1 MMANKEHVIKKGI
14 REIFTEMLE
23 LPKESVLNIP
33 KLTMAGNRDMII
45 ENYKGI
51 IEFDSTGIR
60 LGTGM
65 GTIKIAGSGLLIK
78 EITSDDIIISGT
90 IHSLEFPIV
99 G

>member
-1 MMANKEHVIKKGI
+1 MAKAKKERVSKGI
-14 REIFTEMLE
+14 REAITEMLE

-51 IEFDSTGIR
+51 LEFDSTGIR

-65 GTIKIAGSGLLIK
+65 GMIKITGSGLLIK